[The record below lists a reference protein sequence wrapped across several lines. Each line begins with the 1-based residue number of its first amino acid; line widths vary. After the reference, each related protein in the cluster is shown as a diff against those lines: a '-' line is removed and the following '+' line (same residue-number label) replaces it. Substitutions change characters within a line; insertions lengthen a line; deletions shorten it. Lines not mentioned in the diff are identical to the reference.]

1 MDKKIKRTKPKNR
14 FYKGS
19 KYSEYKI
26 EKVIKC
32 FADDL
37 TLQETADKTK
47 ISVRSLRPIFRTLRL
62 RMFMAARRHNRL
74 FGYAGMFLN
83 IINRDDLERM
93 MKGEKF
99 QARMKKYFPRAP
111 KPEKLSKEQEGSTDV
126 VLLLMELIIRDCSQ
140 SEFVKDDDFDR
151 RIIYLQKAAERSGLL
166 SFIDQREENP
176 DRDYNDYQSGDQKFD
191 KMVGEMARLY
201 EQQAETI
208 GHIIRSEFEKLS
220 ENART
225 RLYSGEV
232 IFRDLKKYVL
242 KHPL

>member
-1 MDKKIKRTKPKNR
+1 
-14 FYKGS
+14 
-19 KYSEYKI
+19 
-26 EKVIKC
+26 
-32 FADDL
+32 
-37 TLQETADKTK
+37 
-47 ISVRSLRPIFRTLRL
+47 
-62 RMFMAARRHNRL
+62 
-74 FGYAGMFLN
+74 
-83 IINRDDLERM
+83 M

-166 SFIDQREENP
+166 SFIDRKEANP
-176 DRDYNDYQSGDQKFD
+176 DRDYNDYQSGDQKLD
-191 KMVGEMARLY
+191 KMVGDMTKLY

-208 GHIIRSEFEKLS
+208 GHIIRSEFERLS
-220 ENART
+220 ENARK
-225 RLYSGEV
+225 RFYSGEV